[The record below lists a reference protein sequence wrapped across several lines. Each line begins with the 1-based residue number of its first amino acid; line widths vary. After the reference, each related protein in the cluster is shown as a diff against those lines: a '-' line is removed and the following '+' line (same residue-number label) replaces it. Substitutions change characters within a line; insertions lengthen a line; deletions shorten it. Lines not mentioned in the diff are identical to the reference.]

1 MDGTGRLPPDPTHA
15 TSAAANR
22 TTRCS
27 PVAATAA
34 QRGGRSNPPCS
45 APRHQP
51 PRRQNGSRRVS
62 DVAVAAGIRFVMFAV
77 TATATLPA
85 AVGCGSSSTIVP
97 RCTNPPSLLAR
108 RLLLHLP
115 LAELVARHTEI
126 AMKTTA
132 AILASQPK
140 PQGIVGQALAWTCGV
155 MANHPVG
162 GTFCSVVTGRTTTPT
177 EASDRDTEKEN
188 SPAAPAERR
197 QATMFGDGPERT
209 IASQELQVRVAP
221 MQPGDFGTSG
231 STGGGPVRMC
241 RHLRSATAPGQE
253 RDGEPPS
260 KRGMRRR
267 PRLVGSWLFART
279 PCRRA
284 CS

>member
-1 MDGTGRLPPDPTHA
+1 
-15 TSAAANR
+15 
-22 TTRCS
+22 
-27 PVAATAA
+27 
-34 QRGGRSNPPCS
+34 
-45 APRHQP
+45 
-51 PRRQNGSRRVS
+51 
-62 DVAVAAGIRFVMFAV
+62 MFAV

-97 RCTNPPSLLAR
+97 RCTKPPSLLAR

-162 GTFCSVVTGRTTTPT
+162 GTFCSVVTGRTTTPA
-177 EASDRDTEKEN
+177 EASNRDTEKEN
-188 SPAAPAERR
+188 SPAAPAERS

-209 IASQELQVRVAP
+209 IASQELDVRVAP

-231 STGGGPVRMC
+231 SAGGGPVRMC
-241 RHLRSATAPGQE
+241 RHLRSATALGQE

-267 PRLVGSWLFART
+267 PGAVSCMRDGCSRSREKRDIRTRLEAKAPRMRHRSRPRDRVVAEFRSAMGVMAPALKAAKQL
-279 PCRRA
+279 CRPDPGQTRLPRH
-284 CS
+284 